1 MRKKA
6 PQQDIERDN
15 RNTLQAA
22 AYEMAAK
29 GIKCSKRTLQR
40 WINEERTYTERTAK
54 EGREIQ
60 RLCVVVNE
68 YQTAKQGRII
78 LRAVYDKNGKKI
90 WSAHR
95 KRPPTPEQIA
105 RWAERERI
113 EIKHLRKL
121 FGYF

>member
-1 MRKKA
+1 MR
-6 PQQDIERDN
+6 DS

-22 AYEMAAK
+22 ADEMAAK

-40 WINEERTYTERTAK
+40 WINQKQTYTARTTK

-68 YQTAKQGRII
+68 YQTAKQGRWI

-95 KRPPTPEQIA
+95 DNPLTPERIA
-105 RWAERERI
+105 RKAEIERLERE
-113 EIKHLRKL
+113 L
-121 FGYF
+121 FGD

>member
-1 MRKKA
+1 MKQKA

-22 AYEMAAK
+22 ADEIKAK

-40 WINEERTYTERTAK
+40 WMNENKTYTARTTK

-60 RLCVVVNE
+60 RPRVIVNRH
-68 YQTAKQGRII
+68 QSAKQKRII

-95 KRPPTPEQIA
+95 YKPLTPERIA
-105 RWAERERI
+105 RAAEMEREAS
-113 EIKHLRKL
+113 EFLRKL
-121 FGYF
+121 LGY

>member
-1 MRKKA
+1 MKRKA

-22 AYEMAAK
+22 ADEIKAK

-40 WINEERTYTERTAK
+40 WRHQTYTARTTK

-60 RLCVVVNE
+60 RPRVIVNQ
-68 YQTAKQGRII
+68 YQSAKQKRII

-95 KRPPTPEQIA
+95 YKPLTPERIA
-105 RWAERERI
+105 RAAEMEREASELLGIR
-113 EIKHLRKL
+113 
-121 FGYF
+121 

>member
-1 MRKKA
+1 MRHFRKIA
-6 PQQDIERDN
+6 PLRDIMRDS

-22 AYEMAAK
+22 ADEMAAK

-40 WINEERTYTERTAK
+40 WINQKQTYTERTAK

-68 YQTAKQGRII
+68 YQTAKQGRTI

-95 KRPPTPEQIA
+95 KKPPTPEQIA
-105 RWAERERI
+105 RWADIERAARELLGIR
-113 EIKHLRKL
+113 
-121 FGYF
+121 

>member
-6 PQQDIERDN
+6 PLRDIERDN

-22 AYEMAAK
+22 ADEMKAK

-40 WINEERTYTERTAK
+40 WINEEQTYTERTTK

-60 RLCVVVNE
+60 RLCVVVNQ
-68 YQTAKQGRII
+68 YQSAKQGRWI

-95 KRPPTPEQIA
+95 GERQQKPERIA
-105 RWAERERI
+105 RGAELER
-113 EIKHLRKL
+113 LARKL
-121 FGYF
+121 LGYKKV

>member
-1 MRKKA
+1 MR
-6 PQQDIERDN
+6 DS

-22 AYEMAAK
+22 ADEMAAK

-40 WINEERTYTERTAK
+40 WINQKQTYTERTAK

-60 RLCVVVNE
+60 RLCVVVNRH
-68 YQTAKQGRII
+68 QTAKQGRTI

-95 KRPPTPEQIA
+95 KKPPTPEQIA
-105 RWAERERI
+105 RGAELERLARELLGIR
-113 EIKHLRKL
+113 
-121 FGYF
+121 

>member
-1 MRKKA
+1 MKRKA
-6 PQQDIERDN
+6 PLRDIERDN

-22 AYEMAAK
+22 ADEMKAK

-40 WINEERTYTERTAK
+40 WIHEKKTYTARTTK

-60 RLCVVVNE
+60 CLCVVVNRH
-68 YQTAKQGRII
+68 QSAKQGRTI

-95 KRPPTPEQIA
+95 GEKPPTPDQIA
-105 RWAERERI
+105 RWADIERAARELLGIR
-113 EIKHLRKL
+113 
-121 FGYF
+121 